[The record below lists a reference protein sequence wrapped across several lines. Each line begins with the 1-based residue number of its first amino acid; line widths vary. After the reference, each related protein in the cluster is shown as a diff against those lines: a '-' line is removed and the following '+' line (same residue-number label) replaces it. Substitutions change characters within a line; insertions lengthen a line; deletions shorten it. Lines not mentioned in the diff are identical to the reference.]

1 VIRSYVI
8 PFIRVAVVLLLACCF
23 TLATVLEMPFERLR
37 AKTDSSSGILVALM
51 GDSRRLFADHFF
63 SMADAYFHSGFYPTI
78 FDRAQRGESH
88 LKEETHEHEGADH
101 HDEHE
106 DSFLGPPKDWIERFG
121 RHFFPTV
128 HTHLHGGN
136 EREILPWLKLSAE
149 MDPKRIDTYVT
160 ASYWLRTSLNKPAEA
175 EQFLREGLRANPD
188 SHEIL
193 LELGRVYLY
202 NKRDPRIARNIF
214 VLARQKWI
222 KEEAAGEKPDHHD
235 YEEILGEIL
244 RADRDLNDL
253 NAQLVDLQELI
264 KISPSKS
271 TLEPQLEEVKAK
283 LAEPNQHPQ
292 RPEKSPLP
300 AR

>member
-1 VIRSYVI
+1 MIRSYVI

-37 AKTDSSSGILVALM
+37 AKTDSSAGVFVALM

-63 SMADAYFHSGFYPTI
+63 SMADAYFHSGFYPTV
-78 FDRAQRGESH
+78 FDRAKRGESH
-88 LKEETHEHEGADH
+88 LKEEAHEHEGADH
-101 HDEHE
+101 DEH

-128 HTHLHGGN
+128 HTHLNGGN

-160 ASYWLRTSLNKPAEA
+160 ASYWLRTTLNKPAEA

-193 LELGRVYLY
+193 LELGRVYFY
-202 NKRDPRIARNIF
+202 NKKDPVIARNIW
-214 VLARQKWI
+214 VLARQKWM
-222 KEEAAGEKPDHHD
+222 KEEAAGEKPDRHD

-244 RADRDLNDL
+244 RADRELNDL
-253 NAQLVDLQELI
+253 PAQLADLEDLM
-264 KISPSKS
+264 KISPSKK

-283 LAEPNQHPQ
+283 LAEQKQNRQSPQ
-292 RPEKSPLP
+292 KSFAPSK
-300 AR
+300 